1 MVSSMKKTTRPIAL
15 FLLIAFGLAWLVA
28 LPLWFGD
35 GLASPLF
42 LVVAIAMM
50 ATPTIAALIV
60 VFLVE
65 RPANKAQ
72 ALGLRP
78 LGPRRRFI
86 GFLALGLL
94 VPIALSLIAL
104 VVGSLLGVYQADLVE
119 FSGFAEAARAQLAT
133 AGVTSLPA
141 PIGVI
146 VAVQFIAV
154 FFGGLLNTIPAL
166 GEEIGW
172 RGWLLPKLLPLGTVP
187 AIIASGVIW
196 GAWHAPVILLGHN
209 YPGVPGWLG
218 MLTMIGLCIVL
229 GAVFGW
235 LRLRS
240 GSVWPA
246 AVAHGS
252 VNASIGFSVLFS
264 SAGSPFDTTQATL
277 LGWTGW
283 IVPVVLIA
291 VLFATGQFARRS
303 YEGAAISGRPRDAS
317 ADARLGR
324 RA

>member
-1 MVSSMKKTTRPIAL
+1 MKAIAL
-15 FLLIAFGLAWLVA
+15 FLLLAFGLAWLVA

-42 LVVAIAMM
+42 LVIAFSMM
-50 ATPTIAALIV
+50 LTPTIAALIV
-60 VFLVE
+60 VFFVE
-65 RPANKAQ
+65 RPADKAQ

-86 GFLALGLL
+86 GFVALGLL
-94 VPIALSLIAL
+94 IPIALSLIAL
-104 VVGSLLGVYQADLVE
+104 VVGSVLGVYQADLVE
-119 FSGFAEAARAQLAT
+119 FSGFGEALRTQLAA

-146 VAVQFIAV
+146 VAVQCIAV
-154 FFGGLLNTIPAL
+154 LFGAIFNTIPAL

-187 AIIASGVIW
+187 AIIISGVIW
-196 GAWHAPVILLGHN
+196 GAWHAPLILLGHN

-218 MLTMIGLCIVL
+218 MLTMIGLCTVL
-229 GAVFGW
+229 GGVFGW

-264 SAGSPFDTTQATL
+264 SAASPFDATQTTL

-283 IVPVVLIA
+283 IVPVVLVA
-291 VLFATGQFARRS
+291 VLVATGQF
-303 YEGAAISGRPRDAS
+303 RPRLAEPHG
-317 ADARLGR
+317 AV